1 MPDIA
6 PEQRIPA
13 FRLEA
18 TGGKQISDADLRGTP
33 TVLYFYPRDNTPGC
47 TDESRDFAARHSEI
61 VRHGF
66 QVFGVSRDD
75 LKSHERFKAKLNL
88 PFELISDPEE
98 SLCQALDV
106 MRDKNMYGRKVRG
119 IERSTFLVD
128 GDGIIRKIWR
138 KVKVPGHVDEVL
150 DAIKTWD
157 TRL

>member
-18 TGGKQISDADLRGTP
+18 TGGKQISDADLHGTP

-47 TDESRDFAARHSEI
+47 TDESRDFAAHHSEI

-75 LKSHERFKAKLNL
+75 LKSHERFKAKLKL
-88 PFELISDPEE
+88 PFDLISDPEE

-119 IERSTFLVD
+119 IERSTFMVD
-128 GDGIIRKIWR
+128 GNGIIRKIWR

-150 DAIKTWD
+150 DSIKTWD
-157 TRL
+157 TRA